1 MRSLDPVT
9 LSFFDEA
16 PLRIPTSVRI
26 EATPQ
31 RVFDLFADAGSWPTW
46 FPLMVRARWTSAET
60 AKLGAEREVAFR
72 LFGEFR
78 ERFIAWEPGA
88 RFAFTMIGATSPFVA
103 QMAEDY
109 RLAPDGDGARLD
121 WVVAIRPNALG
132 RVATPPL
139 RITMRH
145 MFDRA
150 ARNLAAR
157 FARS

>member
-1 MRSLDPVT
+1 VT

-16 PLRIPTSVRI
+16 PLRIPTSVHVD
-26 EATPQ
+26 AKPQ
-31 RVFDLFADAGSWPTW
+31 RVFELFSDAGSWPAW
-46 FPLMVRARWTSAET
+46 FPLMVRARWTSAEI
-60 AKLGAEREVAFR
+60 AQLGAEREVAFR
-72 LFGEFR
+72 LFGRFR

-88 RFAFTMIGATSPFVA
+88 RFAFAMIGTTSPFVA

-109 RLAPDGDGARLD
+109 RLVPDGDCARLD

-132 RVATPPL
+132 RVATRPL
-139 RITMRH
+139 LAIMRR

-157 FARS
+157 FAR